1 MNRFSKLTGVT
12 LSAAMVAICAF
23 SSSATGTGV
32 ITATKADGTTVV
44 VNALN
49 DNIIKVSNFATGEKT
64 RESASAI
71 LDKQPFNGTVSSE
84 NGSSIMTLPSGLTVK
99 VNLTTADVTFSKGNH
114 PLLHDDGVRTSSH
127 DLRTLSL
134 VPSSGSEVYYG
145 AGERGHSLKLN
156 GDTLVMYNRQ
166 NYGYTEG
173 DPRIS
178 QMNICVPFF
187 VSTGGYG
194 VLYDDYTAAKL
205 IMGDTIKYETESRL
219 PVSYYFI
226 YGDDDISGV
235 TGQYTLL
242 TGRQDLPPFWSLGY
256 ITSKYGYKTQDETYG
271 VIDTLKRDGYP
282 VDGVVLDLYWYG
294 QETDMG
300 RLEWNKE
307 QWRDHKK
314 MLADLKKEG
323 VNTVIISQPYIN
335 KIGAIDN
342 YNALAAKGML
352 TKNAAGEINDVT
364 TWVGEAGMFDVAN
377 PDTRRWL
384 RERYRT
390 LTDEGVTGWWGDLGE
405 PEVHPETIVHANG
418 ETTREYHNEYG
429 NVWSSIIYDLF
440 NDEYPDT
447 RLMTLMRGGTA
458 GLQRYSVFP
467 WSTDVSR
474 SWGGLQPQVK
484 IMLNSG
490 MSGLGYMSHDV
501 GGFAIDPEHPT
512 DPELYVRWLQ
522 LGVFSPV
529 LRTHAQ
535 KFAEPYH
542 YPQYTSL
549 LRDLIKMRY
558 RWLPYN
564 YTLAYENSAKGYPLV
579 RPLNFTDK
587 SAADSLTD
595 EYMWGNEVLV
605 APVIQQGAVK
615 RSVYLPAGKWID
627 WNNPAVD
634 YTGPVDFSYKA
645 PLDIIPLF
653 IRNGSFI
660 PQAAYE
666 MENTSDYNPASYTIL
681 YFPRGEVKSS
691 YTLFEDDR
699 KSTSSLEKG
708 EYALITF
715 LGEATKDKITISV
728 DASGYYPGMPAQ
740 RELNFILP
748 ALPEKISAVSV
759 NGVKTDFTTTS
770 KKDVKFSTKISSG
783 KPLIIELLTK

>member
-1 MNRFSKLTGVT
+1 MLKGITCSAVMIMVCSIGS
-12 LSAAMVAICAF
+12 SAA
-23 SSSATGTGV
+23 STGV

-49 DNIIKVSNFATGEKT
+49 DNIIKVSNFATGENV
-64 RESASAI
+64 RRSASAVFE
-71 LDKQPFNGTVSSE
+71 KQPFNGDISHDGDCKV
-84 NGSSIMTLPSGLTVK
+84 MTLPSGLTVAVDMK
-99 VNLTTADVTFSKGNH
+99 SAGVTFFDGDSR
-114 PLLHDDGVRTSSH
+114 LLSDDGMRTSSG
-127 DLRTLSL
+127 DKRTLSL
-134 VPSSGSEVYYG
+134 IPAAGGVYYG

-156 GDTLVMYNRQ
+156 GDTLEMYNRQ

-173 DPRIS
+173 DPRINR
-178 QMNICVPFF
+178 MNICVPFF
-187 VSTGGYG
+187 VSTDGYG
-194 VLYDDYTAAKL
+194 VLYDDYAAATL
-205 IMGDTIKYETESRL
+205 IMGDTIKYETESRR
-219 PVSYYFI
+219 PVAYYFI
-226 YGDDDISGV
+226 YGNDNLADV

-256 ITSKYGYKTQDETYG
+256 ITSKYGYRTQDETYG

-307 QWRDHKK
+307 QWGDHRK
-314 MLADLKKEG
+314 MLSDLKKEG

-335 KIGAIDN
+335 KIGALDN
-342 YNALAAKGML
+342 YNMLAAEGML
-352 TKNAAGEINDVT
+352 TKNAAGDINDVT

-418 ETTREYHNEYG
+418 ETAREYHNQYG

-440 NDEYPDT
+440 KDEYPGR

-474 SWGGLQPQVK
+474 SWGGMQPQVK

-490 MSGLGYMSHDV
+490 LSGLGYMSHDV
-501 GGFAIDPEHPT
+501 GGFAIDKEHPV

-529 LRTHAQ
+529 LRTHSQ
-535 KFAEPYH
+535 MYAEPYH
-542 YPQYTSL
+542 YPEYAPL
-549 LRDLIKMRY
+549 LLDLVKMRY

-564 YTLAYENSAKGYPLV
+564 YTLAYENAVKGYPLV

-587 SAADSLTD
+587 SAADSITD
-595 EYMWGNEVLV
+595 EYMWGSEVLV
-605 APVIQQGAVK
+605 APVLQQGAVK
-615 RSVYLPAGKWID
+615 RNVYLPAGTWID
-627 WNNPAVD
+627 WNDPSVV
-634 YTGPVDFSYKA
+634 YSGQREISYKA
-645 PLDIIPLF
+645 PLDVMPLF
-653 IRNGSFI
+653 IRNGAFI
-660 PQAAYE
+660 PQADYD
-666 MENTSDYNPASYTIL
+666 MENTGDYNPASYTIL
-681 YFPRGEVKSS
+681 YFPRGEVKSD

-699 KSTSSLEKG
+699 TSSGSLAAG
-708 EYALITF
+708 EYALVKF
-715 LGEATKDKITISV
+715 SGSATKGRIVIDV
-728 DASGYYPGMPAQ
+728 EVSGYYPGMPAE
-740 RELNFILP
+740 RCLDFVLP
-748 ALPEKISAVSV
+748 ALPGKVAAVSV
-759 NGVKTDFTTTS
+759 NGVNADFTVS
-770 KKDVKFSTKISSG
+770 AKKDVKFSAKILSSNSL
-783 KPLIIELLTK
+783 KIEVLMK